1 MKVTDFN
8 ILIENEESIDKLSI
22 GGLTLAK
29 NFTIPMAYGR
39 VVQVGPGRF
48 NTIHS
53 KQILPEIAVGD
64 LVVYNPGIAKPITVN
79 VKNAE
84 GKNFKRQ
91 VFKLE
96 AKECILV
103 LNEADGKICG
113 IKSVKENYV
122 LIKRDKTDKVTLG
135 GIEIP
140 ELKKTINNITGTVVV
155 TGPGKYDSQKDQRQ
169 GCFAQ
174 PGDKVAFIEMQAIK
188 LTIPV
193 INEKGAKTIETF
205 YDVPDSALDVL
216 ISTDKE
222 GNMSSLKKIKDGHIL
237 VQRDTGIKQT
247 STGIYLAD
255 EDKEG
260 HLVEAKVIYL
270 GDKLTSG
277 VKVGDKIIYIDA
289 KDNNK
294 KFKLPIA
301 GEDGKIVNQECFIL
315 PESEIEVILDENESF

>member
-22 GGLTLAK
+22 GGLELAK

-48 NTIHS
+48 NNFHS
-53 KQILPEIAVGD
+53 KQIPADIAVGD
-64 LVVYNPGIAKPITVN
+64 LVVYNPGVAKEIKIN
-79 VKNAE
+79 VKDAE
-84 GKNFKRQ
+84 GKINKRK

-103 LNEADGKICG
+103 LNEVDGKICG
-113 IKSVKENYV
+113 IKAVKENYV

-135 GIEIP
+135 GIHLV
-140 ELKKTINNITGTVVV
+140 ELDRTINNITGTVVM
-155 TGPGKYDSQKDQRQ
+155 TGPGKYNAKEDQRE

-193 INEKGAKTIETF
+193 ANEKGEIVKQVF

-216 ISTDKE
+216 INTDKE
-222 GNMSSLKKIKDGHIL
+222 GNMSSLKKIKNKHIL
-237 VQRDTGIKQT
+237 VQRDTGIKKT
-247 STGIYLAD
+247 DTGIYLPD

-270 GDKLTSG
+270 GDELTSG
-277 VKVGDKIIYIDA
+277 VKVGDKIIYVDA

-294 KFKLPIA
+294 EFKLPIA
-301 GEDGKIVNQECFIL
+301 GPDGKITTQKCFIL
-315 PESEIEVILDENESF
+315 PESEIEVILDENESY

>member
-8 ILIENEESIDKLSI
+8 ILIENEESIDKLAI

-48 NTIHS
+48 NKIHS
-53 KQILPEIAVGD
+53 KQIPPEIAVGD
-64 LVVYNPGIAKPITVN
+64 LVVYNPGIAKTIQIN
-79 VKNAE
+79 IKGAD
-84 GKNFKRQ
+84 GKISKRT
-91 VFKLE
+91 VFKVE

-103 LNEADGKICG
+103 LNEVDGKICG

-135 GIEIP
+135 GIHIV
-140 ELKKTINNITGTVVV
+140 ELNKTINNITGTVVM

-193 INEKGAKTIETF
+193 ANEKGDIVKETF

-222 GNMSSLKKIKDGHIL
+222 GNMTALKKIKEKHIL

-247 STGIYLAD
+247 ATGIYLPD

-270 GDKLTSG
+270 GDNLTSG
-277 VKVGDKIIYIDA
+277 VKVGDRIIYIDA

-294 KFKLPIA
+294 KLKLPIA
-301 GEDGKIVNQECFIL
+301 GADGKITNEECFII
-315 PESEIEVILDENESF
+315 PESEIEVILDENETF